1 MATLAYQMRRQTGFS
16 LVELL
21 VAIGIAA
28 VLATVAAPSMVSLL
42 DSVRLSSTTN
52 LLYGDLN
59 RARSDAIKRNQ
70 RVLICVRNTA
80 GTGCSTTSTT
90 WASGWLVCVDSDI
103 NGICDTGTSS
113 EPNPFVV
120 RDATTGGLTV
130 STTTAST
137 SVRFN
142 PDGTFTGNQPFTLIK
157 GTSGT
162 QKQIKISGIGN
173 ISMQ

>member
-1 MATLAYQMRRQTGFS
+1 MHQMRRQTGFT
-16 LVELL
+16 LIELL
-21 VAIGIAA
+21 VVIGIAA
-28 VLATVAAPSMVSLL
+28 ILATVAAPSMVSLL
-42 DSVRLSSTTN
+42 DSVRLSSATN

-70 RVLICVRNTA
+70 RVLVCVRNA
-80 GTGCSTTSTT
+80 VGTGCSPSSTA
-90 WASGWLVCVDSDI
+90 WASGWLVCVDSNND
-103 NGICDTGTSS
+103 GICDTGTST

-120 RDATTGGLTV
+120 RDAAVGGLVV
-130 STTTAST
+130 STTAAST

-142 PDGTFTGNQPFTLIK
+142 PDGSFTGNQPFTLMK

-173 ISMQ
+173 ITMQ